1 MIGSGSWTRTND
13 PVVNSHLLYQL
24 SYAGI
29 IKSILKVGRVRIEL
43 TQPMAPVLQTGV
55 TLQLYRLPR
64 NKNPLSRVELDL
76 SLRESNPLHP
86 VRCATLA
93 QGDISILNGD

>member
-1 MIGSGSWTRTND
+1 M
-13 PVVNSHLLYQL
+13 
-24 SYAGI
+24 
-29 IKSILKVGRVRIEL
+29 GRVRIEL
-43 TQPMAPVLQTGV
+43 TKPTAPVLQTGV

-64 NKNPLSRVELDL
+64 NQSDPGGVRTHDHRIKSPVLYQLSYRVKNKNPLSRVELDL

>member
-1 MIGSGSWTRTND
+1 M
-13 PVVNSHLLYQL
+13 
-24 SYAGI
+24 
-29 IKSILKVGRVRIEL
+29 RIEL

-55 TLQLYRLPR
+55 TLQLYRLPINQSDPGGVR
-64 NKNPLSRVELDL
+64 THDHRIKSPVLYQLSYRVKNKNPLSRVELDL

>member
-64 NKNPLSRVELDL
+64 NQSDPGGVRTHDHRIKSPVLYQLSYRVKKYPQRGLNP
-76 SLRESNPLHP
+76 
-86 VRCATLA
+86 
-93 QGDISILNGD
+93 